1 MAYSVVPKMRRDGE
15 IKLLDNGG
23 SNTLTIQFE
32 SGDFNFSPSKDAEII
47 IRDRHAISNV
57 RRGDQEASATGS
69 FTVFMRQFTDASE
82 AGSVMDFVNKTGHYA
97 SNVSTGSTGTP
108 RIEEYCIDIEYTVE
122 GTDNGDDADHKA
134 TLSKCI
140 ANVVYTEG
148 DPSTLAINFT
158 CYGGVTYTG
167 PA

>member
-1 MAYSVVPKMRRDGE
+1 MAYSVVPKMRRDGT
-15 IKLLDNGG
+15 IKLLDNAG
-23 SNTLTIQFE
+23 SNTLTISFE
-32 SGDFNFSPSKDAEII
+32 SGDFNFTPSKDAEVI
-47 IRDRHAISNV
+47 IRDRNAISNV

-69 FTVFMRQFTDASE
+69 FTVFMREFTDSSQ
-82 AGSVMDFVNKTGHYA
+82 AGSVLDFVNKTGQYA

-108 RIEEYCIDIEYTVE
+108 RIEEYCIDIEYTAE

-140 ANVVYTEG
+140 CNVVFTEG

-158 CYGGVTYTG
+158 CYGGVVYVG
-167 PA
+167 PT

>member
-1 MAYSVVPKMRRDGE
+1 MSYSVVPKMRRDGQ

-23 SNTLTIQFE
+23 SNTLTIEFE

-47 IRDRHAISNV
+47 IRDRNAISNV

-69 FTVFMRQFTDASE
+69 FTVFMREFTDSAQ
-82 AGSVMDFVNKTGHYA
+82 AGSVMDFVNKTGHYNG
-97 SNVSTGSTGTP
+97 NVSTGGTGTP
-108 RIEEYCIDIEYTVE
+108 RIEEYCIDIEYTAE

-140 ANVVYTEG
+140 CNVVFTEG

-158 CYGGVTYTG
+158 CYGGVSYVG
-167 PA
+167 PS

>member
-1 MAYSVVPKMRRDGE
+1 MAYSVVPKMRRDGQ

-23 SNTLTIQFE
+23 SNTLTIEFE
-32 SGDFNFSPSKDAEII
+32 SGDFNFTPSKDAEII
-47 IRDRHAISNV
+47 IRDRNAISNV

-69 FTVFMRQFTDASE
+69 FTLFMRQFTDASE
-82 AGSVMDFVNKTGHYA
+82 AGSVMDFINKTGHY
-97 SNVSTGSTGTP
+97 SGNVSTGGTGTP
-108 RIEEYCIDIEYTVE
+108 RVEEYCIDIEYTAE

-148 DPSTLAINFT
+148 DPSTLAISFT
-158 CYGGVTYTG
+158 CYGGVAYTG
-167 PA
+167 PS